1 MNHRPTGNASKSM
14 VMPFGFCWTNGCASE
29 LYWKKPTLDLK
40 TCHFMELLLSLGQ

>member
-1 MNHRPTGNASKSM
+1 MNHRLTGNASKSM

-29 LYWKKPTLDLK
+29 LYWKKPMLDLK